1 MLSRNPLLIETKNG
15 VTRLTIDRA
24 EARNALNDAVMLALT
39 EAIRAAQ
46 AVPGMRAI
54 VVSGAG
60 DRAFCAGGD
69 LKAGSR
75 TFSFDYANPTTV
87 YADLL
92 RTAAD
97 CTLPMIAR
105 VNGHCL
111 AGGMGILAMCDM
123 AVAVETARFGLPEVR
138 IGLFPM
144 QVAALLQMVMPRRK
158 FAEMC
163 LTGEPISAAEA
174 LQHDL
179 INYVVPTAELDDK
192 VDWLLGRMLDKSP
205 TAIRRGKYAL
215 RAMQDMT
222 FEQAIR
228 YAEVQIGS
236 MVHTEDAAE
245 GLSAFNNKRSPAWT
259 GR

>member
-1 MLSRNPLLIETKNG
+1 MPSDSPILVEAENG

-24 EARNALNDAVMLALT
+24 EARNALNDAVMLALAA
-39 EAIRAAQ
+39 AIRAAEAQ
-46 AVPGMRAI
+46 PAMRAI
-54 VVSGAG
+54 VVTGAG
-60 DRAFCAGGD
+60 EKAFCAGAD
-69 LKAGSR
+69 LKPNSR
-75 TFSFDYANPTTV
+75 TFGFDYSVPNTV

-92 RTAAD
+92 RTAAN

-111 AGGMGILAMCDM
+111 AGGMGILAMCDI

-144 QVAALLQMVMPRRK
+144 QVAALLQMVLPRRK

-163 LTGEPISAAEA
+163 LTGEPITAAEA
-174 LQHDL
+174 LQYDL
-179 INYVVPTAELDDK
+179 INYAVPPAELDAK
-192 VDWLLGRMLDKSP
+192 VDWLLARLLDKSP

-222 FEQAIR
+222 FEQAVS

-245 GLSAFNNKRSPAWT
+245 GLKAFNEKRSPVWT